1 MSEGPEKELHQL
13 AVFGELRA
21 LFPGV
26 HIYIELV
33 GPAVPKSRLATDAV
47 FPLQCFMKNFSIVF
61 YFLVFAHNL
70 TGLPFSFHQILYLC
84 IS

>member
-1 MSEGPEKELHQL
+1 MSEGPEKELYQL

-26 HIYIELV
+26 RIYIELV

-47 FPLQCFMKNFSIVF
+47 FYPPVFHEKNFNC
-61 YFLVFAHNL
+61 FLFPGVCSQFDW
-70 TGLPFSFHQILYLC
+70 
-84 IS
+84 